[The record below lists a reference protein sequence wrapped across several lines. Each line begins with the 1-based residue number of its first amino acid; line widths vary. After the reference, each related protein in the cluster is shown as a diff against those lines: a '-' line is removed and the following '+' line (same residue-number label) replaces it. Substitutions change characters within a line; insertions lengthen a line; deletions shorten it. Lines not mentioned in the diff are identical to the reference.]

1 MIWILFPDDSKAVY
15 NSLRGVCPAQIIT
28 LSTSKQVSDDID
40 HLKDRIIKELEW
52 DAPIF
57 EISAINGEGCDN
69 LSKKIME
76 YIDSI

>member
-1 MIWILFPDDSKAVY
+1 MMKHYLKKPRWLILNKIDLV
-15 NSLRGVCPAQIIT
+15 
-28 LSTSKQVSDDID
+28 DDID

-57 EISAINGEGCDN
+57 EISAINGEGCKS
-69 LSKKIME
+69 LSRKIME

>member
-1 MIWILFPDDSKAVY
+1 LNKIDLA
-15 NSLRGVCPAQIIT
+15 N
-28 LSTSKQVSDDID
+28 DIA
-40 HLKDRIIKELEW
+40 HIKDRIIKELAW
-52 DAPIF
+52 DGPIF